1 MKQLQKAV
9 SEGKYICMGGI
20 MSCVGFLTPA
30 ERLSVSAEMTAKV
43 KCSSERDFLILT

>member
-9 SEGKYICMGGI
+9 SEVKYICMGGI

-30 ERLSVSAEMTAKV
+30 EKISVSAEMTAKV
-43 KCSSERDFLILT
+43 KRSSEHDFLNLT

>member
-9 SEGKYICMGGI
+9 SEVKYICMGGL

-30 ERLSVSAEMTAKV
+30 EKLSVAAEMTAKV
-43 KCSSERDFLILT
+43 KRSSEYDFLNLT